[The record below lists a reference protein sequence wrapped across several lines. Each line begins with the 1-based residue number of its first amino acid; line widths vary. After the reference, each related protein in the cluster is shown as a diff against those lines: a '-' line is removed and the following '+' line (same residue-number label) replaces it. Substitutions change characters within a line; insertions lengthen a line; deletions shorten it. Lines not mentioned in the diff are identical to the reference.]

1 MISMGTITAVTLLI
15 ALVTA
20 TLARAKTH
28 AAEGPYDF

>member
-1 MISMGTITAVTLLI
+1 MISMGTITPVILLT

-20 TLARAKTH
+20 TLARAQNH